1 MLHVICATL
10 VLALALAEM
19 TVIRT
24 EQRML
29 VGIGQGGCRCG
40 SPIELP
46 GPRH

>member
-19 TVIRT
+19 TVIRHWI

-29 VGIGQGGCRCG
+29 VGIGQAVAAAAFQ
-40 SPIELP
+40 
-46 GPRH
+46 